1 MARISTYT
9 VDTSVEASDKLL
21 GSNADGTTKNFTI
34 EDIATFFKNT
44 NAAGISGQIPYV
56 YYNAGFGGNSGR
68 PTGSITLAN
77 TDATTGFSTLSTLK
91 ISKFPFGA
99 SSKEATNFITEFAN
113 KQIIIV
119 DFTNMNN
126 YGVYDVSTVVQDSSE
141 TNFYDLALSFITGNG
156 SLVSG
161 QYYSL
166 GFYTGAQDETF
177 VFTQGDAATQW
188 VITHNL
194 NKRCSVTVVD
204 SSNSV
209 IIGEVVY
216 NSSNQVTVN
225 FSSAFSGKAFIN

>member
-9 VDTSVEASDKLL
+9 SDTSVEASDKLL

-34 EDIATFFKNT
+34 ADIATFFKNT

-68 PTGSITLAN
+68 PTGSMTLAN
-77 TDATTGFSTLSTLK
+77 TDATTGFSTLTTIK
-91 ISKFPFGA
+91 ISKFPHGA
-99 SSKEATNFITEFAN
+99 DSNSAVNFINEFLY
-113 KQIIIV
+113 QRIIMV
-119 DFTNMNN
+119 DFTDMNK
-126 YGVYDVSTVVQDSSE
+126 YGVFTVMAVAQDSSE
-141 TNFYDLALSFITGNG
+141 TDFYDLTLRYITGNG

-177 VFTQGDAATQW
+177 VFTQGTAASQW

-209 IIGEVVY
+209 IIGEVIY
-216 NSSNQVTVN
+216 NSSNQVTLN
-225 FSSAFSGKAFIN
+225 FASAFSGKAFFN

>member
-9 VDTSVEASDKLL
+9 VDNTVEASDKLL

-34 EDIATFFKNT
+34 EDIASFFKQN

-56 YYNAGFGGNSGR
+56 YYNSGFGGQNAR
-68 PTGSITLAN
+68 PTGSITLA
-77 TDATTGFSTLSTLK
+77 TSDATTAFSTLTTIK

-99 SSKEATNFITEFAN
+99 SSNEATNFITEFAS

-126 YGVYDVSTVVQDSSE
+126 YGVYDVSTVVQDSAE
-141 TNFYDLALSFITGNG
+141 TDFYDLALSYITGNG

-177 VFTQGDAATQW
+177 VFTQGSAATQW

-204 SSNSV
+204 TSNSV

-216 NSSNQVTVN
+216 NSSNQVTLN